1 MDKKIY
7 IFDFDNTLIDTKI
20 AHIKKNGMNVFD
32 AKGYNDAESRSSI
45 RNTELDYSDF
55 NSLDILMKEK
65 KTSIFYVLES
75 LSRLTQNI
83 FIVTGRKKQSII
95 SSWLHKNHIDINSTH
110 IMCYSGMGTTSTHKY
125 LSTQKILSSV
135 INKYNSIKDVFIF
148 EDNEIYFKSMFRAC
162 MNTNN
167 KLNVKWIEPITPYDY
182 IQHNYM
188 SKIIKN

>member
-1 MDKKIY
+1 MNKKLY

-20 AHIKKNGMNVFD
+20 AHIKKNGMNIFD
-32 AKGYNDAESRSSI
+32 ARGYNNVESRSAI
-45 RNTELDYSDF
+45 RNTDLDYSDF

-65 KTSIFYVLES
+65 KTSIFYILKS

-95 SSWLHKNHIDINSTH
+95 KTWFLKNHIDIDPAH
-110 IMCYSGMGTTSTHKY
+110 IMCYSGIGTTSSHKY
-125 LSTQKILSSV
+125 LSTQKILSSF
-135 INKYNSIKDVFIF
+135 INKYNPIEDVLIF
-148 EDNEIYFKSMFRAC
+148 EDNGIYFNSMLQAC

-182 IQHNYM
+182 IQHDYAP
-188 SKIIKN
+188 KIIKK